1 MLGQIWS
8 QSGQLSNWL
17 VQKSTTLKMGKNQS
31 YCWLVTKLIY
41 FMRGGVPF
49 KACIWGSLKWKF
61 SEPGLIWGPACMPM
75 QNGTWLVK
83 VKIYIWEPKRQHCI
97 TKRTNTQRRKVG
109 TFTQGYHLHPIYLYP
124 YTSPL
129 CTSFLLWFLLPLN
142 LQDIPEI
149 SFEGDGDIF
158 INQARVLWRI
168 NVIFLCTDAEML
180 VSIWLTVYRLDLD
193 FVTQRLQFSIQ
204 TQLPEVNI
212 ELN

>member
-1 MLGQIWS
+1 
-8 QSGQLSNWL
+8 
-17 VQKSTTLKMGKNQS
+17 
-31 YCWLVTKLIY
+31 
-41 FMRGGVPF
+41 MRGGVHF

-83 VKIYIWEPKRQHCI
+83 VKIYIWEPERQHCI

-158 INQARVLWRI
+158 IIQARVLWRI
-168 NVIFLCTDAEML
+168 NVNFLCTDACFHL
-180 VSIWLTVYRLDLD
+180 ANSLSPGSRFCYSKTSILYSNSASWTEHW
-193 FVTQRLQFSIQ
+193 T
-204 TQLPEVNI
+204 
-212 ELN
+212 ELKVWPCHKERPKKPILMTHHATPISN

>member
-97 TKRTNTQRRKVG
+97 ILNVQTHKGGKLAP
-109 TFTQGYHLHPIYLYP
+109 LHKDTIYIQFICIHIRH
-124 YTSPL
+124 L
-129 CTSFLLWFLLPLN
+129 CTSFLLWFLLPLKSSGHSRN
-142 LQDIPEI
+142 
-149 SFEGDGDIF
+149 FF
-158 INQARVLWRI
+158 RRWRWY
-168 NVIFLCTDAEML
+168 F
-180 VSIWLTVYRLDLD
+180 Y
-193 FVTQRLQFSIQ
+193 
-204 TQLPEVNI
+204 
-212 ELN
+212 